1 MAALADVLGI
11 DTFAVAGFSMGGGIA
26 QLVWR
31 RHPGRVTAMI
41 LCSTGPYF
49 GSRDPQRQTNMKHI
63 GKLMK
68 LIHPPHVQPQ
78 AAKLDD
84 RSVPDSLWAFRQ
96 FLSTPVSR
104 LGTLGDGMSF
114 FDSQPWLAEIDVPT
128 AVLVS
133 LKDRVIPVERQ
144 RLLTDNIPGVLTVE
158 VNGGH
163 ACCVLEAEEFI
174 PKFIDAARQMT
185 ARAQDV
191 APV

>member
-1 MAALADVLGI
+1 
-11 DTFAVAGFSMGGGIA
+11 
-26 QLVWR
+26 
-31 RHPGRVTAMI
+31 MI

-78 AAKLDD
+78 AATLDD